1 MPRTAPR
8 TLPVS
13 RRIGPK
19 ELKLL
24 AEPIRE
30 FIVGAIVPKARTVAD
45 LARELRCPPTRLY
58 HHVQRLVAAGLVKV
72 ERTELVSG
80 IVERHFRATAQ
91 QLLLDRQAFGLVKG
105 DAGLE
110 AILSFVFDQSRL
122 EINQAHAAGTIRLDC
137 REGDPRQIVAYRS
150 SAWLLPREAARL
162 RRQLLELHNAVEKL
176 ARRTPPADSEP
187 MSVAVSL
194 FPTSTG
200 SAKPPRPTT
209 PRTTGR
215 HAARRR

>member
-1 MPRTAPR
+1 MPRVTSKP
-8 TLPVS
+8 LPVS
-13 RRIGPK
+13 RAIGPK
-19 ELKLL
+19 ELKLI

-30 FIVGAIVPKARTVAD
+30 FIVGALVPKARTVAD

-91 QLLLDRQAFGLVKG
+91 QLLLDRRAFGRGKG

-122 EINQAHAAGTIRLDC
+122 EITQAHAAGKIGLDC
-137 REGDPRQIVAYRS
+137 KPGDPRQIVAYRS
-150 SAWLLPREAARL
+150 SAWLLPSEATRL
-162 RRQLLELHNAVEKL
+162 RRQLLALHNSVEKL
-176 ARRTPPADSEP
+176 AQRTPPAGSEP
-187 MSVAVSL
+187 MSVALSL
-194 FPTSTG
+194 FPTSTE
-200 SAKPPRPTT
+200 SRSTIRRARTRRPR
-209 PRTTGR
+209 
-215 HAARRR
+215 

>member
-1 MPRTAPR
+1 MSRTAPR
-8 TLPVS
+8 ALPAS

-19 ELKLL
+19 ELKLI

-30 FIVGAIVPKARTVAD
+30 FIVGALVPRARTVAD

-91 QLLLDRQAFGLVKG
+91 QFLLDRAAFGRGKG

-110 AILSFVFDQSRL
+110 AILSFVFDQSRF
-122 EINQAHAAGTIRLDC
+122 EITRAHAEGRIRLDGK
-137 REGDPRQIVAYRS
+137 RGDPRQIVAYRS
-150 SAWLLPREAARL
+150 SAWLLPREATRL
-162 RRQLLELHNAVEKL
+162 RGQLLALHNAVEKL
-176 ARRTPPADSEP
+176 AQRTPPDGSEP

-200 SAKPPRPTT
+200 SAASPRS
-209 PRTTGR
+209 PRTR
-215 HAARRR
+215 SRRTS